1 MGAFE
6 DNDIHFSLAF
16 KNNVFKDQNGEEGF
30 KDGGGFIANGRIKK
44 KDERYV
50 AYQLTMKLY
59 NLKNIGYHVEVFG
72 EGETFQETLKDL
84 QVKIDK
90 INNALGQPA
99 TTLLPYTSAPF
110 FGAWSANA
118 QEREHLAN
126 EVATIFGLSR

>member
-6 DNDIHFSLAF
+6 DNNIHFSLAF

-44 KDERYV
+44 DGERYV
-50 AYQLTMKLY
+50 AYQLVMKLY

-84 QVKIDK
+84 QTKIDK
-90 INNALGQPA
+90 INDALGQPA

-110 FGAWSANA
+110 FGSWSANTQA
-118 QEREHLAN
+118 REHLAN
-126 EVATIFGLSR
+126 EIASIFKLSR

>member
-6 DNDIHFSLAF
+6 DNNVHFSLAF

-30 KDGGGFIANGRIKK
+30 KGGIGFIASGKIKK
-44 KDERYV
+44 DGERYV
-50 AYQLTMKLY
+50 AYQLVMKLY

-72 EGETFQETLKDL
+72 EGATFQETLKDL
-84 QVKIDK
+84 QAKIDK
-90 INNALGQPA
+90 INDALLQPA

-118 QEREHLAN
+118 QVREHLAN
-126 EVATIFGLSR
+126 EIASIFKLSR